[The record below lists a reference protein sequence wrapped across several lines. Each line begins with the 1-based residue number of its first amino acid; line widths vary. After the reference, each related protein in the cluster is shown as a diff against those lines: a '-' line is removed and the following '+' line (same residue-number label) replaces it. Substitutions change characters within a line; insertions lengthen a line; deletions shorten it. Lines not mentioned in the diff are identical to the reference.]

1 MIRSVK
7 ALTASSYL
15 CMLFLGLSS
24 TIVGAAAKNIGLS
37 PEQIGLMVALQNVGF
52 VLSVSLTG
60 AIADTYEKPR
70 LLLWGSVVLVAGL
83 LIFYLGGVFG
93 IYLVAMILTGIGT
106 GVYEGVA
113 DAMILDLHQARES
126 LHITINHMFVSIG
139 SVAITVSMIF
149 LPGQDMWRTAVIL
162 SAIVASLL
170 AGFFVFARLEV
181 HSNRGESFRTRLRML
196 STNKVVA
203 LLFVCVILAVGVE
216 LGTVGVLTSFLMDL
230 RGFSDVA
237 SKLGLFVFLAGMIS
251 GRFLVGLLSQNEY
264 VPRYIMGL
272 FGGAC
277 LVFSLLFLVD
287 LGTQA
292 TYALIYLA
300 GISLSATL
308 PLIITLAG
316 LKFKHMAGTV
326 MGAVK
331 VAIPLGGI
339 VIPALMSAVTG
350 AASFQ
355 VSLLLFPLSFLIG
368 FGLLY
373 SQRRQV
379 LL

>member
-1 MIRSVK
+1 MIRSIE

-83 LIFYLGGVFG
+83 LIFYLGGVFWV
-93 IYLVAMILTGIGT
+93 YLVAMILTGVGT
-106 GVYEGVA
+106 GAYEGVA
-113 DAMILDLHQARES
+113 DAMILDLHQTRES

-162 SAIVASLL
+162 SAVVASLL
-170 AGFFVFARLEV
+170 TGFFVVARLEPQGK
-181 HSNRGESFRTRLRML
+181 HSESFQARMKML
-196 STNKVVA
+196 AGNKLIA
-203 LLFVCVILAVGVE
+203 LLFGCVILAVGVE
-216 LGTVGVLTSFLMDL
+216 LGTVGVLTSFLVDL

-237 SKLGLFVFLAGMIS
+237 SKLGLFAFLAGMIS
-251 GRFLVGLLSQNEY
+251 GRFLVGLLSQNQH
-264 VPRYIMGL
+264 VPRYIIGL
-272 FGGAC
+272 FGTAC
-277 LVFSLLFLVD
+277 LVFSLLFLINI
-287 LGTQA
+287 GTLA

-326 MGAVK
+326 MGAIK

-339 VIPALMSAVTG
+339 IIPAIMSAITG
-350 AASFQ
+350 ATSFQ

-368 FGLLY
+368 FVLLY
-373 SQRRQV
+373 SQRRQ
-379 LL
+379 LLM